1 MAHNMSATNRRVRRA
16 ILEILYDSGPMT
28 KEEMASALASRKGVA
43 HVPSPH
49 SLSALLCK
57 SHSIIQLGK
66 KKVENSLGV
75 TTKHNV
81 YDIDRDVILCKD
93 ELIHIREP
101 STMTPKEKVRATK
114 CLSCG
119 RTRIKPEGFDECLTC
134 VRITE

>member
-28 KEEMASALASRKGVA
+28 KEEVASALAERKGVN

-57 SHSIIQLGK
+57 SHSVIVVGK
-66 KKVENSLGV
+66 KQVENMVGV
-75 TTKHNV
+75 KAKHLV
-81 YDIDRDVILCKD
+81 YDIDRDVVLCKD
-93 ELIHIREP
+93 ELIYIREP
-101 STMTPKEKVRATK
+101 STMTPKEKARASK

-119 RTRIKPEGFDECLTC
+119 RTRIKPADSDECLTC
-134 VRITE
+134 VRYTV

>member
-28 KEEMASALASRKGVA
+28 KEEMASALADGKGVA

-75 TTKHNV
+75 KTKHLI
-81 YDIDRDVILCKD
+81 YDIDRDIVHSKD

-101 STMTPKEKVRATK
+101 STMTPKEKAKAEK

-119 RTRIKPEGFDECLTC
+119 RTRIKPDGSSECLSC
-134 VRITE
+134 HRIC